1 MAMGMTMMITIIMFT
16 DINARQLLWRGI
28 HADHREARHKE
39 KTKQNKT
46 KHTQLSP
53 RYTRHETR
61 VIFCSN
67 FLSGIWYNK
76 YHLTLSLVLYR
87 AMYRAAHATHLHRY

>member
-46 KHTQLSP
+46 HTAESQI
-53 RYTRHETR
+53 HETR
-61 VIFCSN
+61 DKGD
-67 FLSGIWYNK
+67 FLFELFVWY
-76 YHLTLSLVLYR
+76 LV
-87 AMYRAAHATHLHRY
+87 

>member
-46 KHTQLSP
+46 HTHTAESQI
-53 RYTRHETR
+53 HETR
-61 VIFCSN
+61 DKGD
-67 FLSGIWYNK
+67 FLFELFVWY
-76 YHLTLSLVLYR
+76 LV
-87 AMYRAAHATHLHRY
+87 